1 MPHRDDPDLDV
12 ARQAGE
18 EPTARQRAKVRR
30 LSAPKEVDESEQAGE
45 LNIVPF
51 LDIITNV
58 MMFVLASLAVTFTVT
73 LAASAPKTSGKQWS
87 PKPPDESLG
96 LAIVVGTDGY
106 WIKARGGSLG
116 AGCKEGASGVTI
128 PRVSSAGAGGTADD
142 GGRAFDA
149 DGLRRCLR
157 QIKDR
162 YKVARD
168 ERQVLVTA
176 GPNVPFQEL
185 VRVMDAVR
193 GDEAGGCAASCP
205 AETDPKTG
213 AAVRLVCDQ
222 GQCARACSGEASRC
236 SELFPDVVFT
246 VLAGAK

>member
-1 MPHRDDPDLDV
+1 MPQREDPYLV
-12 ARQAGE
+12 AAKRAAE
-18 EPTARQRAKVRR
+18 ELTAPQRSKVRR
-30 LSAPKEVDESEQAGE
+30 LSAPKEVDESAQVGE

-73 LAASAPKTSGKQWS
+73 LAASAPKSGRRPPE
-87 PKPPDESLG
+87 PKPPEDTSLG
-96 LAIVVGTDGY
+96 LAVVVGTDGY

-116 AGCKEGASGVTI
+116 TGCKVGASGVTI
-128 PRVSSAGAGGTADD
+128 PRLSGAAGAGDG

-157 QIKDR
+157 TIKDG
-162 YKVARD
+162 YAAAGS

-176 GPNVPFQEL
+176 GPNVPFQEI

-193 GDEAGGCAASCP
+193 GDEAGGCAAKCP
-205 AETDPKTG
+205 AETDAKTG
-213 AAVRLVCDQ
+213 DAVRLVCDQ
-222 GQCARACSGEASRC
+222 GACARACSGDASRC

-246 VLAGAK
+246 VLAAAK